1 MLTFEGE
8 QFVGAEAIVKK
19 LTVSCLLNSEN
30 QFGSVEILG
39 ELARRKMFRQCQIKS
54 FALMDLN

>member
-8 QFVGAEAIVKK
+8 QFVGAEAIMKK
-19 LTVSCLLNSEN
+19 LTVSCVLNSEN

-39 ELARRKMFRQCQIKS
+39 ALARKKMFR
-54 FALMDLN
+54 